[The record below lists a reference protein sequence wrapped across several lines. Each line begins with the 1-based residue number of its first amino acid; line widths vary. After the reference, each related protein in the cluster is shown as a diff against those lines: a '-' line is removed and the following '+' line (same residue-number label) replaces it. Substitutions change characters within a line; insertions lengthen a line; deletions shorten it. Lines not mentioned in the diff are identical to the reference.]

1 MCYIYLIV
9 NLDEQAI
16 CFDYTFVLP
25 YKILFLYR
33 NTFVRCTMLTTFL
46 NFLRPKIYLL
56 IY

>member
-46 NFLRPKIYLL
+46 IFLRPKIYL
-56 IY
+56 